1 MNKEISCVTHD
12 RKIGQ
17 ENVDS
22 DFLLALYSRYKK
34 LFFHA
39 LLTNMFKQ
47 RYISSVASYKY
58 LNKLISEK

>member
-12 RKIGQ
+12 GKIGQ

-34 LFFHA
+34 IIFPCFTH
-39 LLTNMFKQ
+39 Q
-47 RYISSVASYKY
+47 HV
-58 LNKLISEK
+58 